1 MPKWTAAQSAAI
13 ETCGSDVLVSAAAGS
28 GKTASLT
35 ERIMRRLTSGASLD
49 RILIVT
55 FSRAAASDMRAKL
68 TRELR
73 RAASESPD
81 NKNIQRALAALPTA
95 RIGTIHSFCLSLLR
109 RYYGELGLPAKMRVA
124 DDAEAKLMRTE
135 CMDDTLDF
143 FFSEAAGDGRDPE
156 TDFVALT
163 DHLLGGQTDEALT
176 STLLSLYE
184 KTSCLPERY
193 KSLVSSAESMKKSAE
208 CGDFL
213 LSDCGGAVRRHIS
226 RGLEFYGSVF
236 GAAVRELSLLPEFDR
251 KYCPAFEY
259 LLTFVKHA
267 SRLLD
272 AGDFDALCEHFE
284 SLSAPRL
291 GSVKDGK
298 TARTEYFKEK
308 KTEFSAFVKGVRERF
323 LSLGGDGLPT
333 TLRRTASVTLG
344 IVRVL
349 DEFDRRYR
357 DEKRRRGVLDYEDLE
372 HYALR
377 LLSDPDRARVV
388 RADYD
393 EIYIDE
399 YQDVNEVQN
408 AIFSAIADKNRFMVG
423 DVKQSIYAFRGADPT
438 LFDSLRLSY
447 TKITSPE
454 SDETDGGRAVYMSD
468 NFRCDAS
475 VVGFTNAVCGRI
487 MPYGNVSYTDD
498 DALRHSKAAEE
509 PTYTPVSVL
518 IADAES
524 DPEPGLDA
532 ADAEPEMLA
541 SELARLL
548 REEKK
553 QNGEPIRPSD
563 IAILL
568 RSAASGRAERIEKAL
583 ERHGIPVENGTK
595 QSFFECPEV
604 LLVLCLLNVI
614 DNPLRDVYLAG
625 ALRSPVFGFTLD
637 DLIAVGEAKKGP
649 LYRSLSAVAESED
662 EGGTAA
668 KCRDALTRIKAWRE
682 AAKRSTASDIIAHLY
697 AETGIE
703 ALVFSDANR
712 QNGASAPEVR
722 AENLALLYDYA
733 RNYEASAF
741 RGLHKFL
748 DFINSLIERGVT
760 ANVGEAAPSADDAVR
775 IMTVH
780 QSKGLEFPV
789 TVLAYAGASR
799 NEKDARDKLLYEKSA
814 GLAMPLRADDEG
826 ESSVMLETLPHRAVA
841 AASSEMLAAEEMRIL
856 YVALTRAEE
865 RLIVTAKLKNA
876 LSALD
881 SLRADADFYC
891 AHSVY
896 SEKSYLGWILSAVFA
911 EEAAGRDAHCRVR
924 TVSVSGE
931 VTDVIGADED
941 ETATDSCREIDRAEV
956 ERLKSSLRDALAFSY
971 PYAKLGTLPAKLS
984 VSVLTPDVLDED
996 ATDADVSASASALS
1010 PEAEAAA
1017 KAGTATHIFMQFCDF
1032 DRVEADGVRKEA
1044 SRLVGE
1050 GFLRAE
1056 DREIIRYDEAEL
1068 FFCSDIYKKMRS
1080 AVEVRRE
1087 MRFNVRLDAS
1097 DFTLSEADRALY
1109 EGEEL
1114 LVQGVID
1121 CFFRDENGD
1130 ITVVDYKTDRLSRYE
1145 LTHADAAAEKLR
1157 SRHSRQLGYYAD
1169 ALEAMFGE
1177 RPRHVYV
1184 YSMPLGGTVEIE
1196 APSHKK
1202 SSRTRENSNES

>member
-1 MPKWTAAQSAAI
+1 MPNWTGAQLTAI
-13 ETCGSDVLVSAAAGS
+13 ETQGSDVLVSAAAGS

-35 ERIMRRLTSGASLD
+35 ERIMRRLMSGAELD

-55 FSRAAASDMRAKL
+55 FSRAAASDMKAKL
-68 TRELR
+68 SRELR

-81 NKNIQRALAALPTA
+81 NKNIQCALAALPTA

-109 RYYGELGLPAKMRVA
+109 RNYGELGLPAKMRVA

-143 FFSEAAGDGRDPE
+143 FFAEKAGEGRDPE
-156 TDFVALT
+156 TDFVSLT
-163 DHLLGGQTDEALT
+163 DHLLGGQTDDALS

-193 KSLVSSAESMKKSAE
+193 GSLVSSANEMRKCADD
-208 CGDFL
+208 GTFL

-236 GAAVRELSLLPEFDR
+236 AAAVRELATLPEFDR

-259 LLTFVKHA
+259 LSDFTVSA
-267 SRLLD
+267 RRMLD
-272 AGDFDALCEHFE
+272 AGDFDALAAHFAA
-284 SLSAPRL
+284 LSAPRL

-298 TARTEYFKEK
+298 TDRTEYFKEK
-308 KTEFSAFVKGVRERF
+308 KSEFSLFVKGVRDRF
-323 LSLGGDGLPT
+323 LSLGGDGLPR

-357 DEKRRRGVLDYEDLE
+357 EEKRRRGVFDYEDLE

-447 TKITSPE
+447 NKITSPV
-454 SDETDGGRAVYMSD
+454 SDADANGRAVYMSD

-498 DALRHSKAAEE
+498 DALRHSKAAGE

-518 IADAES
+518 IADVDS
-524 DPEPGLDA
+524 DPDSDIDA

-541 SELARLL
+541 REIARLL

-553 QNGEPIRPSD
+553 QNGERIRPAD
-563 IAILL
+563 VAVLL

-637 DLIAVGEAKKGP
+637 DLIKVGETRKGP
-649 LYRSLSAVAESED
+649 LYRSLCAFAESED
-662 EGGTAA
+662 ATETAA
-668 KCRDALTRIKAWRE
+668 KCRDAVCRIRAWRD
-682 AAKRSTASDIIAHLY
+682 AAKRSTASDIIANVY

-712 QNGASAPEVR
+712 KNGAVPPEVR

-748 DFINSLIERGVT
+748 DFINSLIERGVS
-760 ANVGEAAPSADDAVR
+760 ASVGERAEGADDAVR

-799 NEKDARDKLLYEKSA
+799 NEKDTRDKLLYEKSA
-814 GLAMPLRADDEG
+814 GIAMPLREDDDG

-865 RLIVTAKLKNA
+865 RLIVTAKLRNA
-876 LSALD
+876 LKTIEN
-881 SLRADADFYC
+881 LRADADFYG
-891 AHSVY
+891 AHTVY
-896 SEKSYLGWILSAVFA
+896 SEKTYLGWILSAVFA
-911 EEAAGRDAHCRVR
+911 EEAAGKDAHCRVSV
-924 TVSVSGE
+924 VSPDGGQMNSE
-931 VTDVIGADED
+931 TPDVDKSATEGCGAV
-941 ETATDSCREIDRAEV
+941 DRDEV
-956 ERLKSSLRDALAFSY
+956 ERLKEKIRRNMSFSY
-971 PYAKLGTLPAKLS
+971 PYAKLGALPAKLS
-984 VSVLTPDVLDED
+984 VSALSPDVLDGDETELYASD
-996 ATDADVSASASALS
+996 SAEPVS
-1010 PEAEAAA
+1010 PEAEEAA

-1032 DRVEADGVRKEA
+1032 ALTEAHGVRAEA
-1044 SRLVGE
+1044 ARLVRE
-1050 GFLRAE
+1050 GFLHPDDAE
-1056 DREIIRYDEAEL
+1056 RIRYDEAEA
-1068 FFCSDIYKKMRS
+1068 FFRSDIYKKMAS
-1080 AVEVRRE
+1080 ATMLRRE
-1087 MRFNVRLDAS
+1087 MRFNVRLLAS
-1097 DFTLSEADRALY
+1097 DFASSDEDRALY
-1109 EGEEL
+1109 EGEDL

-1121 CFFRDENGD
+1121 CFFCDGNGD
-1130 ITVVDYKTDRLSRYE
+1130 ITVVDYKTDRLSAYE
-1145 LTHADAAAEKLR
+1145 LTHPSAAAEKLLA
-1157 SRHSRQLGYYAD
+1157 RHAHQLTYYAS
-1169 ALEAMFGE
+1169 AVGAMFGKA
-1177 RPRHVYV
+1177 PKHVYI
-1184 YSMPLGGTVEIE
+1184 YSMPLGGTVEVKGYAAQKI
-1196 APSHKK
+1196 K
-1202 SSRTRENSNES
+1202 